1 MAEKMKVA
9 EQAAVRAKIYGVAGA
24 AVEDIG
30 YTTET
35 ISDGMLIH
43 LGEGQ
48 YAKLKVSVCD
58 PTKFDLEAERDAYA
72 EKTREAAERAEK
84 ARLKAEEKERKAK
97 ERAAKAAEKAPEAE

>member
-1 MAEKMKVA
+1 MVEKMKVS
-9 EQAAVRAKIYGVAGA
+9 EQAAIRSEIYTAAGD
-24 AVEDIG
+24 AVKNIG

-43 LGEGQ
+43 LSGGQ

-58 PTKFDLEAERDAYA
+58 PTKFDIESEREKYA
-72 EKTREAAERAEK
+72 VKTREAAERAEK